1 MRGGDPA
8 LSARV
13 GRSEAGRPVRRAV
26 LLPALVLAASL
37 AGCGPSQPQ
46 VEIRTELGTIR
57 IEVDSARAPA
67 TAANFLRY
75 VREGRYAGA
84 TFYRVRREAAE
95 LMQPPKGIVQG
106 GLWYG
111 DSTHLLPPV
120 PFESTQRSGLRHA
133 DGTVSMARF
142 EDPDGA
148 RAEFFIVIGG
158 EQPHLD
164 YRGPAKAGYAAF
176 GRVVDGMDVV
186 RAIQRLPATGERL
199 RTPVLFRAEMVR

>member
-1 MRGGDPA
+1 MSCISHLLGWTGA
-8 LSARV
+8 V
-13 GRSEAGRPVRRAV
+13 RPGRRAA
-26 LLPALVLAASL
+26 LMPALVLAASL

-46 VEIRTELGTIR
+46 VELRTELGSIR

-84 TFYRVRREAAE
+84 TFYRVRRDPVE

-111 DSTHLLPPV
+111 DSTRLLPPV
-120 PFESTQRSGLRHA
+120 RFEPTQRTGLRHA

-164 YRGPAKAGYAAF
+164 YRGPEKAGYAAF

-199 RTPVLFRAEMVR
+199 RTRIPFSAEMVK

>member
-1 MRGGDPA
+1 M
-8 LSARV
+8 
-13 GRSEAGRPVRRAV
+13 RRAA
-26 LLPALVLAASL
+26 LLPTLVLAAGV

-46 VEIRTELGTIR
+46 VEIRTELGAIR

-84 TFYRVRREAAE
+84 TFYRVRRDPAE

-111 DSTHLLPPV
+111 DSTRLLPPV
-120 PFESTQRSGLRHA
+120 PFESTQRTGLRHT

-142 EDPDGA
+142 DEPDGS
-148 RAEFFIVIGG
+148 RAEFFIVVGAD
-158 EQPHLD
+158 QPHLD
-164 YRGPAKAGYAAF
+164 YRGPAEAGYAAF

-186 RAIQRLPATGERL
+186 RAIQRLPANGERL
-199 RTPVLFRAEMVR
+199 RARVPFRAEMVE

>member
-1 MRGGDPA
+1 VA
-8 LSARV
+8 
-13 GRSEAGRPVRRAV
+13 GRSGAILPVRRAA
-26 LLPALVLAASL
+26 LLPALVAAGV
-37 AGCGPSQPQ
+37 AGCGPAQPH
-46 VEIRTELGTIR
+46 VELRTELGAIR

-84 TFYRVRREAAE
+84 AFYRVRREPAE
-95 LMQPPKGIVQG
+95 LMQPPKGILQG

-111 DSTHLLPPV
+111 DSTRLLPPV
-120 PFESTQRSGLRHA
+120 RFESTQRTGLRHS

-142 EDPDGA
+142 NDPDGA

-158 EQPHLD
+158 DQPHLD

-199 RTPVLFRAEMVR
+199 RTRIPFRAEMVE